1 MRGFLPKTTS
11 AQTLA
16 EVVRTV
22 HAGGRYVDPQLAA
35 EAVEAAWG
43 PCEGLVITRYGH
55 AVPTRRIEVIE
66 GDLPNVPPLPPHI
79 KLEQAKAYA
88 SVLLHGDPDQA
99 GIIKQTAKQVL
110 GSILPGHRKDK
121 R

>member
-1 MRGFLPKTTS
+1 MRGGPS
-11 AQTLA
+11 WQ
-16 EVVRTV
+16 
-22 HAGGRYVDPQLAA
+22 HAH
-35 EAVEAAWG
+35 G
-43 PCEGLVITRYGH
+43 PPRSISSSDT
-55 AVPTRRIEVIE
+55 
-66 GDLPNVPPLPPHI
+66 PLPPHI

>member
-1 MRGFLPKTTS
+1 M
-11 AQTLA
+11 AAAWEQA
-16 EVVRTV
+16 
-22 HAGGRYVDPQLAA
+22 LAA
-35 EAVEAAWG
+35 DRPVLLEFR
-43 PCEGLVITRYGH
+43 T
-55 AVPTRRIEVIE
+55 
-66 GDLPNVPPLPPHI
+66 DPNVPPLPPHI

-110 GSILPGHRKDK
+110 GAILPGHRKDK